1 MKALVCNLVVAAAF
15 VVSPSRHAAA
25 LCQRHGSTPGDAV
38 AATAFE
44 QLWSQL
50 LLTVFGRWT
59 MLNYSVQ
66 ERPSMIVHMLRGKSG
81 RKKRWSVSHSIT
93 VVRDHGA
100 NNSIL
105 PHNTDT
111 IARYTTSAAAP
122 GTPTDRPTRELIAG
136 DGVPALLALALALRL
151 SRHRTAHERRA
162 AVHCYGQPSSNTST
176 HSGDPLCPTSQIDA
190 AAAPPPPV
198 RSAPAS
204 IPNSSRSVLHD
215 VDPGGAP

>member
-1 MKALVCNLVVAAAF
+1 
-15 VVSPSRHAAA
+15 
-25 LCQRHGSTPGDAV
+25 
-38 AATAFE
+38 
-44 QLWSQL
+44 
-50 LLTVFGRWT
+50 
-59 MLNYSVQ
+59 
-66 ERPSMIVHMLRGKSG
+66 MIVHMLRGKSG

-93 VVRDHGA
+93 VVRDRMVQTTRFYHITQHRYD
-100 NNSIL
+100 S
-105 PHNTDT
+105 T
-111 IARYTTSAAAP
+111 IHDISCST
-122 GTPTDRPTRELIAG
+122 GHTDRPAYERMIAG
-136 DGVPALLALALALRL
+136 DGVRALLALALALRL